1 MKCLLPSSRLAPVFP
16 HLSSLY
22 PPLPLIRPPR
32 GSSSPFLTHFRCSP
46 LSSYVRRPLLL
57 SSADSAAAVIKQHAG
72 TRVSAVRLHQQEN
85 LKGGGGGG
93 MLLREPNQ
101 HLWEVFMG
109 RQEDESENPLGCWCL
124 KGPRFKGQ
132 SSPIT
137 EMRII
142 WFGEPELV
150 RLSSWP
156 VGCVYLPE
164 AALAQDHEEVEV
176 VDPHSDWDRDGDV
189 ERRAGWG
196 GGGLG
201 QNRGEGLRQRDRQ
214 GLRQR
219 GGRHIWLGLLEN
231 SSGRTGR

>member
-1 MKCLLPSSRLAPVFP
+1 MSAALLPFSPSV
-16 HLSSLY
+16 STSV
-22 PPLPLIRPPR
+22 LPLSP
-32 GSSSPFLTHFRCSP
+32 SSSHSAAPGFFLSFPDSF
-46 LSSYVRRPLLL
+46 LLL
-57 SSADSAAAVIKQHAG
+57 PALVLRKATAPPVLRRLGCRCYKTARGDASLRREASSAG
-72 TRVSAVRLHQQEN
+72 E
-85 LKGGGGGG
+85 LKRRGGG

-201 QNRGEGLRQRDRQ
+201 QNRGEGLRQRDRH